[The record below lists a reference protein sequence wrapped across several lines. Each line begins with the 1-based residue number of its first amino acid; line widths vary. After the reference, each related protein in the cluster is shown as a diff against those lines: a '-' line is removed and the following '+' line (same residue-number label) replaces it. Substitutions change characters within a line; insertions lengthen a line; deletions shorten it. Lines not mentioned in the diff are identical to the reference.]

1 MTAPQVERP
10 EVPLVADERTVR
22 AVVARPGPASD
33 RRGAGL
39 VPPWCRW
46 VKGPQVGP
54 ICSSDEQPEGH
65 TDEVDDADP
74 AAMFAA
80 YNDEVE
86 RCRAATA
93 GVPLDR
99 LAGEHSVRWIDLH
112 MIEEYAHH
120 DGHADLHRDR
130 IDGTTGDWRVP
141 CRSFEAHEKLGGSSV
156 RQEAM

>member
-1 MTAPQVERP
+1 MSGPSALSLLGLVRHLTDVER
-10 EVPLVADERTVR
+10 
-22 AVVARPGPASD
+22 GWF
-33 RRGAGL
+33 RRGAAG
-39 VPPWCRW
+39 

-112 MIEEYAHH
+112 MLEEYAHH